1 MTGRQRLALG
11 NFLLSD
17 GPEPVDSGRGYTV
30 ITLSEGL
37 SFGEPTP
44 IVTGIASLIE
54 AGALVAINGWDNR
67 TGTTFQVTIEGDSRA
82 LARAEKDLR
91 AEMGSRRDGGIN
103 NVLTWE
109 PPDGLGDPTAFDV
122 LVSELKR
129 SDNGVPNDF
138 AETFHHT
145 RTWLIE
151 LTCLPWARSVNKV
164 KISSQFVIGGAE
176 AVLNACDSTAGWSTA
191 GFLGPYV
198 VQTIGAR
205 TALKIGPNVG
215 NGGTSYGYA
224 NSQAIRDL
232 AGTDRYLVVDVKFEQ
247 SGDRLQVYRYPIN
260 VSKVYPVLIEQLP
273 DGWQQHVYDTEHW
286 AADSQQTTFSAV
298 GYRPDQRQ
306 SFPFWMD
313 NIRARDSLPSSD
325 PKQTLNTFSN
335 GGSEE
340 APMSLHVG
348 RDAEVLGD
356 TLVASWP
363 DMGDGFTPGVAK
375 FSYSIPQ
382 RALRPGPYEVI
393 VQATL
398 GDIGADGKVARGPVR
413 FRTNGLAANEVLTR
427 IGRGAIS
434 ATYVSQGT
442 VTLPPSP
449 GPPESNHMVEV
460 TYQGDGTLV
469 DIFLVPVGE
478 GGSALTIIPA
488 APRNVWIE
496 SASADLPRG
505 AVYVGT
511 ADDKTDALAAGTKMT
526 ARGRHRMARDGTAVF
541 VASAVSAPP
550 LVEAE
555 HYLTF
560 HSHVILEDDDG

>member
-1 MTGRQRLALG
+1 MAQQRLALG

-44 IVTGIASLIE
+44 IVVGIASLIE

-164 KISSQFVIGGAE
+164 KISSHLVVGGGE
-176 AVLNACDSTAGWSTA
+176 TVLNACDSTAGWVVTDY
-191 GFLGPYV
+191 FGPYAV
-198 VQTIGAR
+198 ETIGTR
-205 TALKIGPNVG
+205 TALKIGPNVS
-215 NGGTSYGYA
+215 GGTSIGA
-224 NSQAIRDL
+224 EVSQARRDL
-232 AGTDRYLVVDVKFEQ
+232 AVTGRYLVVDVKFEQ
-247 SGDRLQVYRYPIN
+247 SGDYLQLDRHPTRISKIN
-260 VSKVYPVLIEQLP
+260 PVLTEQLP
-273 DGWQQHVYDTEHW
+273 DGWQQLTYDTSHFG
-286 AADSQQTTFSAV
+286 AAAEPTTFAAF
-298 GYRPDQRQ
+298 GYRDEGVH

-325 PKQTLNTFSN
+325 PKQTLNTFRN

-393 VQATL
+393 VQAT
-398 GDIGADGKVARGPVR
+398 GGNTDAQGKTARGPVR
-413 FRTNGLAANEVLTR
+413 FRTNSLSANEVLTR
-427 IGRGAIS
+427 TGKAAPS
-434 ATYVSQGT
+434 VTYVSQGT

-449 GPPESNHMVEV
+449 GPPESNHMVQV

-469 DIFLVPVGE
+469 DIFLVPAGE
-478 GGSALTIIPA
+478 GSALTIILA
-488 APRNVWIE
+488 APRNIWIE

-511 ADDKTDALAAGTKMT
+511 AADKTDALAAGTKMT
-526 ARGRHRMARDGTAVF
+526 ARGRHQMAREGTAVF
-541 VASAVSAPP
+541 VAAQSVTGPP
-550 LVEAE
+550 LVEE
-555 HYLTF
+555 EQYLTF